1 MKMANVTLNDLQAR
15 ARRAL
20 SLELVPALAAIAAT
34 LAFGAAAYHEA
45 IEASRA
51 VLLSALAWAVA
62 AGALALRARLSRG
75 HLETARDQLRLL
87 EELQGQHG
95 IAESLGGFG
104 TWLFDRASNKLVWS
118 TGAFRLYGI
127 DRAQAEPSVREFA
140 AQIHPDDRARWID
153 AHRRALREG
162 GEARLEYRFLRPSRE
177 TVWIRS
183 IARAESDGS
192 GSIRR
197 LAGVAQDVTGIRA
210 MQQQLAASEAKF
222 RDLTRM
228 SSDWVWETDA
238 QHRWSYFSDSAEG
251 VLGRWVSTLL
261 GRKIWDLP
269 ASQFAFEQ
277 PDWWAQRTL
286 MDRHAPFEHFE
297 YAVIDPNREVHFVSL
312 SARATFDAAGHF
324 SGYRGVGRNITLEKQ
339 QRLLLQLESEITSI
353 IREHHEPERVL
364 GAVLTALCAS
374 MGWMGGA
381 NLALNPGGRSFA
393 VKERWGFPPFTRML
407 SQLPL
412 EIPLAP
418 DSAEARAW
426 RDARAMWVDDLAE
439 EPQLA
444 QRYQADRVGARAAF
458 LAPILDESGGTMSVL
473 LCLCPAS
480 FVDDGFMPQV
490 AEVLSRN
497 LSLYLQRKSA
507 EHRLTHQS
515 LHDALT
521 GLPNRVFLSRQLEQ
535 RLAADESAA
544 VLYIDLDRYKLI
556 NDTLGHSVG
565 DQVLIEVA
573 QRLRDSI
580 RPQDVAGRIGGD
592 EFILLLTGLAERD
605 EIERIAR
612 RVLAAIEKPFILAG
626 QAHFLSAS
634 IGVAV
639 APDDGSDTALLI
651 KCADSAMYRVKSE
664 GRNDV
669 RFFAGD
675 MSDERVEQLALASEL
690 PLALQRGD
698 VALYYQPIMDVA
710 ARRVVGF
717 EALLRWMHPTR
728 GMLLPERFLLAAE
741 QSNLSREVGQ
751 WVLRRALD
759 DRVAL
764 GLERYEDATVS
775 VNVSPRQLAEADF
788 LEMLNT
794 MLGERHFPG
803 RLLRLEL
810 TESALIEHPERTAHR
825 IAELR
830 RLGVQVIIDN
840 FGTGYASLSYLKNLP
855 VDGLKID
862 QTFVR
867 DLPVDR
873 GNAAIIQ
880 AVTTLAARMGVQAMV
895 EGVETAAELRAL
907 RSYECDQ
914 MQGTLIC
921 EPLPLAQL
929 REFLDSLPEVRR
941 MHLVREAQDDERGP
955 RGETDSPGEHDE
967 RGMRAGSGNRI
978 AGRSAQS

>member
-1 MKMANVTLNDLQAR
+1 MSTPKPTFATSSQISLR
-15 ARRAL
+15 AAL
-20 SLELVPALAAIAAT
+20 SEFVPAIAALAAT
-34 LAFGAAAYHEA
+34 LVLGAAALGGLADWPLA
-45 IEASRA
+45 I
-51 VLLSALAWAVA
+51 LLAALVWALA
-62 AGALALRARLSRG
+62 AGALALRNRRSSQNLAR
-75 HLETARDQLRLL
+75 AREQLRLL

-95 IAESLGGFG
+95 IAENLGAFG
-104 TWLFDRASNKLVWS
+104 TWLFDRASNRLVWS
-118 TGAFRLYGI
+118 AGAFRLHGI
-127 DRAQAEPSVREFA
+127 ERSAGEPSLRDFA
-140 AQIHPDDRARWID
+140 TQIHPDDRARWID
-153 AHRRALREG
+153 SHRRALRTG
-162 GEARLEYRFLRPSRE
+162 GEARLEYRYVRANHE

-183 IARAESDGS
+183 IARAERDERGA
-192 GSIRR
+192 IHR

-238 QHRWSYFSDSAEG
+238 QHQWSYFSDSAEG
-251 VLGRWVSTLL
+251 VLGRWIATLL

-286 MDRHAPFEHFE
+286 MDRHAPFEAFE
-297 YAVIDPNREVHFVSL
+297 YAVIDPDREVHFVSL
-312 SARATFDAAGHF
+312 SARATFDSGGTF
-324 SGYRGVGRNITLEKQ
+324 TGYRGVGRNITLEKQ
-339 QRLLLQLESEITSI
+339 QRLLLQLESDITSI

-364 GAVLTALCAS
+364 GAVITALCAA
-374 MGWMGGA
+374 MGWTGGA
-381 NLALNPGGRSFA
+381 NLVLNPGARSFA
-393 VKERWGFPPFTRML
+393 VRERWGFPPFTKML

-412 EIPLAP
+412 EIPLAT
-418 DSAEARAW
+418 DSAEARVW
-426 RDARAMWVDDLAE
+426 KEARAMWIDDLAE

-444 QRYQADRVGARAAF
+444 QRYQAERIGARAAF
-458 LAPILDESGGTMSVL
+458 LAPIVDESGGALSVL

-480 FVDDGFMPQV
+480 FVDAGFMTQV

-507 EHRLTHQS
+507 EQRLTHQS

-521 GLPNRVFLSRQLEQ
+521 TLPNRVFLSRQLEQ
-535 RLAADESAA
+535 RLVADEAAA

-592 EFILLLTGLAERD
+592 EFILLLTGLADRD

-639 APDDGSDTALLI
+639 APEDGRDAALLI

-675 MSDERVEQLALASEL
+675 MSDQRVEQLALASEL

-698 VALYYQPIMDVA
+698 VELFYQPILDVA
-710 ARRVVGF
+710 ARRVVAF
-717 EALLRWMHPTR
+717 EALLRWLHPTR
-728 GMLLPERFLLAAE
+728 GLLLPERFLLAAE
-741 QSNLSREVGQ
+741 QSNLSREVGH

-764 GLERYEDATVS
+764 GLDRYDDATVS
-775 VNVSPRQLAEADF
+775 VNISPRQLAEADF
-788 LEMLNT
+788 LATLNA
-794 MLGERHFPG
+794 MLGERNFPG

-810 TESALIEHPERTAHR
+810 TESALIEHPERTAQR
-825 IAELR
+825 IADLR

-929 REFLDSLPEVRR
+929 REFLDSLPQVRK
-941 MHLVREAQDDERGP
+941 MHLVRDP
-955 RGETDSPGEHDE
+955 KS
-967 RGMRAGSGNRI
+967 
-978 AGRSAQS
+978 SAA

>member
-1 MKMANVTLNDLQAR
+1 MSTAKTPFATSNQISVWAS
-15 ARRAL
+15 AA
-20 SLELVPALAAIAAT
+20 EFVPAIAAIAAT
-34 LAFGAAAYHEA
+34 LVLGAISLAGLAEWTLS
-45 IEASRA
+45 I
-51 VLLSALAWAVA
+51 LLSALVWALA
-62 AGALALRARLSRG
+62 AGALALRIRGSAR
-75 HLETARDQLRLL
+75 HLARAREQLRLL
-87 EELQGQHG
+87 EELQGQYG
-95 IAESLGGFG
+95 IAENLGAFG
-104 TWLFDRASNKLVWS
+104 TWLFDRASNRLVWS
-118 TGAFRLYGI
+118 AGAFRLHGLE
-127 DRAQAEPSVREFA
+127 RAKGEPSLRDFA
-140 AQIHPDDRARWID
+140 TQIHPDDRARWID
-153 AHRRALREG
+153 AHRRALRTG
-162 GEARLEYRFLRPSRE
+162 GEARLEYRYVRANHE

-183 IARAESDGS
+183 IARAERDERGA
-192 GSIRR
+192 IHR

-238 QHRWSYFSDSAEG
+238 QHQWSYFSDSAEG
-251 VLGRWVSTLL
+251 VLGRWVGTLL

-286 MDRHAPFEHFE
+286 MDRHAPFEAFE
-297 YAVIDPNREVHFVSL
+297 YAVIDPDRDVHFVSL
-312 SARATFDAAGHF
+312 SARATFDPGGNF
-324 SGYRGVGRNITLEKQ
+324 TGYRGVGRNITLEKQ
-339 QRLLLQLESEITSI
+339 QRLLLQLESDITSI

-364 GAVLTALCAS
+364 GAVITALCAS
-374 MGWMGGA
+374 MGWTGGA
-381 NLALNPGGRSFA
+381 NLVLNPGARSFA
-393 VKERWGFPPFTRML
+393 VCERWGFPPFTKML

-412 EIPLAP
+412 EIPLAT
-418 DSAEARAW
+418 DSAEARVW
-426 RDARAMWVDDLAE
+426 KEARAMWVDDLAE

-444 QRYQADRVGARAAF
+444 QRYQAERIGARAAF
-458 LAPILDESGGTMSVL
+458 LAPILDESGGALSVL

-480 FVDDGFMPQV
+480 FVDGGFMAQV

-507 EHRLTHQS
+507 EQRLTHQS

-521 GLPNRVFLSRQLEQ
+521 TLPNRVFLSRQLEQ
-535 RLAADESAA
+535 RLVAEEAAA

-592 EFILLLTGLAERD
+592 EFILLLTGLADRD

-639 APDDGSDTALLI
+639 APDDGRDAALLI

-675 MSDERVEQLALASEL
+675 MSDQRVEQLALASEL

-698 VALYYQPIMDVA
+698 VELFYQPILDVA

-717 EALLRWMHPTR
+717 EALLRWLHPTR
-728 GMLLPERFLLAAE
+728 GLLLPERFLLAAE
-741 QSNLSREVGQ
+741 QSNLSREVGH

-764 GLERYEDATVS
+764 GLDRYDDATVS

-788 LEMLNT
+788 LETLNA
-794 MLGERHFPG
+794 MLGERNFPG

-810 TESALIEHPERTAHR
+810 TESALIEHPERTGQR

-880 AVTTLAARMGVQAMV
+880 AVTTLAARLGVQAMV

-929 REFLDSLPEVRR
+929 REFLDSLPEVRK
-941 MHLVREAQDDERGP
+941 MHLVRDP
-955 RGETDSPGEHDE
+955 KS
-967 RGMRAGSGNRI
+967 
-978 AGRSAQS
+978 SAA